1 MKFRPK
7 NNNGKSKQVLS
18 HGNAY
23 LRMVNIDYTAIFI
36 CPDCRDN
43 PDVII
48 LDGLTLGQV
57 EKFQELTSIKMKI
70 NKISQYHYQKV
81 YF

>member
-48 LDGLTLGQV
+48 LDRLTMG
-57 EKFQELTSIKMKI
+57 TSRE
-70 NKISQYHYQKV
+70 ISEAHID
-81 YF
+81 